1 MRAGRASG
9 EGAEANGPR
18 GRGPERGRERGRDKL
33 AQAML
38 AGALGV
44 FMAVGISACNTN
56 PHAADVPPPSTSD
69 QPAANGQSPN
79 TESSSHHKAAKP
91 GIQLPNTIQV
101 FYATT
106 PAFQDL
112 THHIVLWNA
121 TQAYKA
127 MFAAAYQPAEAAT
140 ADLKRYW
147 SGTGYKQAHAWA
159 QDWISAKQQPVGFSV
174 LSNVVVEN
182 LTPEQATVG
191 FCQDLSGVVRGN
203 VLTHTPGKALQ
214 PKNSLGDR
222 VEYSMVPTGV
232 KGQWQVNGESIS
244 HASPMCPAPSEK
256 HHHH

>member
-1 MRAGRASG
+1 MVRANRTDGSG
-9 EGAEANGPR
+9 ADAIGPR
-18 GRGPERGRERGRDKL
+18 GRGPERGRDKL
-33 AQAML
+33 ATGLL

-56 PHAADVPPPSTSD
+56 PHAADVPPPSTEN
-69 QPAANGQSPN
+69 QPAANGQTPN
-79 TESSSHHKAAKP
+79 TESSSHHKAPPKP

-127 MFAAAYQPAEAAT
+127 SYAAAYQPAEAGT
-140 ADLKRYW
+140 PDLKRYW
-147 SGTGYKQAHAWA
+147 AGTGYQQAHAWA
-159 QDWISAKQQPVGFSV
+159 QNWIDHKQQPVGFAV
-174 LSNVVVEN
+174 LSKVVVEN

-203 VLTHTPGKALQ
+203 VLTHTPGKELQ

-244 HASPMCPAPSEK
+244 HASNLCPAPSEK
-256 HHHH
+256 HHH

>member
-1 MRAGRASG
+1 VRGNRTGGSG
-9 EGAEANGPR
+9 ADANGPR
-18 GRGPERGRERGRDKL
+18 GRGPERGRDKL
-33 AQAML
+33 AQGML

-44 FMAVGISACNTN
+44 FIAAGISACNTN
-56 PHAADVPPPSTSD
+56 PHAADVPPPSTVEQ
-69 QPAANGQSPN
+69 QPAANGQSPD
-79 TESSSHHKAAKP
+79 TESSSHHNAPKP

-127 MFAAAYQPAEAAT
+127 MYAAAYQPAEAGT

-147 SGTGYKQAHAWA
+147 TGTGYQQAHSWA
-159 QDWISAKQQPVGFSV
+159 QAWISAKQQPVGFSV

-191 FCQDLSGVVRGN
+191 FCEDLSGVVRGN
-203 VLTHTPGKALQ
+203 VQTHTPGKALQ
-214 PKNSLGDR
+214 PKDSLGDR
-222 VEYSMVPTGV
+222 IEYSMVPTGV
-232 KGQWQVNGESIS
+232 KGQWQVNGESVVK
-244 HASPMCPAPSEK
+244 ASALCPPPSDK
-256 HHHH
+256 HHHGH

>member
-1 MRAGRASG
+1 MRANRAAAG
-9 EGAEANGPR
+9 GAEATGPR
-18 GRGPERGRERGRDKL
+18 GRGPERGRDRL
-33 AQAML
+33 APALL

-44 FMAVGISACNTN
+44 FIAAGVSACNTN
-56 PHAADVPPPSTSD
+56 PHAADVPPPSSID
-69 QPAANGQSPN
+69 QPAAAGQSSN
-79 TESSSHHKAAKP
+79 AQSSSHHTAPKP
-91 GIQLPNTIQV
+91 GIVLPNTIQV

-127 MFAAAYQPAEAAT
+127 MYAAAYQPTEAGT
-140 ADLKRYW
+140 PDLKRYW
-147 SGTGYKQAHAWA
+147 SGTGYQESHAWA
-159 QDWISAKQQPVGFSV
+159 QSWIDAKQQPVGFSV

-182 LTPEQATVG
+182 LSPEQATVG

-203 VLTHTPGKALQ
+203 VQTHTPGKALQ

-222 VEYSMVPTGV
+222 IEFSMVPTGV

-244 HASPMCPAPSEK
+244 PGSSMCPPSSEK
-256 HHHH
+256 QHHGH